1 MSEAGITT
9 EDLSPV
15 RRDGESRRAKL
26 LGWLSRKVGLGPK
39 PELKIES
46 QQTMEAPLPV
56 AGGETDSEPET
67 QAVKGKWKPT
77 DSAIRVARAE
87 QAEPVRDAAGLTK
100 KDKLSLLTGQGGPP
114 NELESL
120 NRNDELIAL
129 AAAGVAR
136 QKVESERPKKPTS
149 SRQPVK
155 SFVRRTA

>member
-26 LGWLSRKVGLGPK
+26 LGWLNRKVGLWPK

-87 QAEPVRDAAGLTK
+87 QAEPVRDAEGHTPRDRANLIAGH
-100 KDKLSLLTGQGGPP
+100 GGPP

-136 QKVESERPKKPTS
+136 QKAESEKPKEPTS
-149 SRQPVK
+149 SRQSVRP
-155 SFVRRTA
+155 SVRRTA